1 VLHYLRKKLVEY
13 KNSCHRLDFHGNAVF
28 KREWSDIDPKK
39 NKNEEEEKNKNEN
52 L

>member
-1 VLHYLRKKLVEY
+1 
-13 KNSCHRLDFHGNAVF
+13 LDFHGNAVF